1 MRGDQLVGTMD
12 IDGGSGSMEQKKK
25 TTKKKNKNQKQTK
38 NPPNNFTSPF
48 SERDDVGVRSGIL
61 KNLGPHPLM
70 SGAS

>member
-1 MRGDQLVGTMD
+1 MGA
-12 IDGGSGSMEQKKK
+12 SGSMEQKKK
-25 TTKKKNKNQKQTK
+25 QQKKNKNKKQTK
-38 NPPNNFTSPF
+38 KPPNNFTSPF